1 MKRKYRN
8 TRQKE
13 LIEQII
19 NSMNSFFTAEDI
31 HKLTKKKE
39 NNIGIA
45 TIYRF
50 LNSLKNEN
58 KLYSYVCDRKTLY
71 SKEKNSHCHYTC
83 EKTGKVIHFN
93 IDNLEFLKEIKKKI
107 PGNIRSIQLEIRGV
121 CNDCD

>member
-39 NNIGIA
+39 DNIGIA

>member
-107 PGNIRSIQLEIRGV
+107 PGNIRSIQLEIRGI

>member
-31 HKLTKKKE
+31 HKLTKKKDE
-39 NNIGIA
+39 DIGIA

-50 LNSLKNEN
+50 LKALKNEN
-58 KLYSYVCDRKTLY
+58 MPFQNQ
-71 SKEKNSHCHYTC
+71 SKILMRHCSGGSC
-83 EKTGKVIHFN
+83 
-93 IDNLEFLKEIKKKI
+93 
-107 PGNIRSIQLEIRGV
+107 
-121 CNDCD
+121 